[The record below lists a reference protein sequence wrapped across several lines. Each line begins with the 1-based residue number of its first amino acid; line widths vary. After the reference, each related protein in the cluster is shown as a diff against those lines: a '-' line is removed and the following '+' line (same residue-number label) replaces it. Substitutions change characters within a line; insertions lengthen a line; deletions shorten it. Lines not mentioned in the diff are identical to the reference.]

1 MPPFITCC
9 MERNSRVRFA
19 CRLIQLVLPR
29 LAAGSFIW
37 TALST
42 EPVVH
47 RSMIQNPLG
56 ALLFVVSLAGCATMN
71 VTSCG
76 GDGRLAVQEQLYFG
90 TDTPSGHVTPAA
102 WAQFLSEIVTPRF
115 PEGLSV
121 WQASGQWRSASGE
134 VIREPSYVLSLVHS
148 DDVAP
153 SKAVQEISRLTKHAF
168 SKKRCFGSS
177 PIHAYRFSLNC
188 TVASQHHS

>member
-29 LAAGSFIW
+29 GLPRGASFGL
-37 TALST
+37 LSPT

-56 ALLFVVSLAGCATMN
+56 ALLLVVSLAGCATMN

-90 TDTPSGHVTPAA
+90 TDTPSGHVTPEA
-102 WAQFLSEIVTPRF
+102 WAQFLSEIVTPHF

-121 WQASGQWRSASGE
+121 WQASGQWRSASGD

-148 DDVAP
+148 DDAAP
-153 SKAVQEISRLTKHAF
+153 SMAVQEII
-168 SKKRCFGSS
+168 SS
-177 PIHAYRFSLNC
+177 YKTRFQQEAVLRVKSYTCISL
-188 TVASQHHS
+188 